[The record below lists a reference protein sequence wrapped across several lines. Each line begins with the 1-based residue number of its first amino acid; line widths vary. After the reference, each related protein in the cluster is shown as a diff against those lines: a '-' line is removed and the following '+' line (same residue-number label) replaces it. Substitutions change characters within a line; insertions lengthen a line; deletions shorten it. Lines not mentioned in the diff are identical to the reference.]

1 MFPFSVT
8 HPRSVTQS
16 GRQTANSGYELIAF
30 DAEKLNVFAA
40 EVRYCEPHWHPAPEL
55 ITVLAGRFTLVVGQQ
70 SLELAQGDMLYI
82 NAEEVHSLSAEE
94 AGSQLLTVQFS
105 PGLFDELHPSPQLDW
120 STCGRP
126 YSPADSEVRQRL
138 ARLLEQLIDNHAPF
152 QRIAAIYLLLD
163 AVVSAGK
170 PTRRAESSLRDE
182 AMIKKGIDFINQHFD
197 QPLTLSEVACHSG
210 MSYSWFS
217 RLFKKVSRY
226 NFKEYLTLVRLNKA
240 RTLLRDT
247 RTPITEI
254 SHSCG
259 FQEHKY
265 LIAAFNK
272 YCGVTTTEYRK
283 RFVSRQN
290 MRESELA
297 LGEDCLCLP
306 LNHALLKRLAASSR
320 SPSAL

>member
-40 EVRYCEPHWHPAPEL
+40 EAPEL

-152 QRIAAIYLLLD
+152 QRIA
-163 AVVSAGK
+163 
-170 PTRRAESSLRDE
+170 TRR
-182 AMIKKGIDFINQHFD
+182 K
-197 QPLTLSEVACHSG
+197 
-210 MSYSWFS
+210 
-217 RLFKKVSRY
+217 
-226 NFKEYLTLVRLNKA
+226 
-240 RTLLRDT
+240 
-247 RTPITEI
+247 
-254 SHSCG
+254 
-259 FQEHKY
+259 
-265 LIAAFNK
+265 
-272 YCGVTTTEYRK
+272 
-283 RFVSRQN
+283 
-290 MRESELA
+290 
-297 LGEDCLCLP
+297 
-306 LNHALLKRLAASSR
+306 LAAR
-320 SPSAL
+320 RGDDQKRH